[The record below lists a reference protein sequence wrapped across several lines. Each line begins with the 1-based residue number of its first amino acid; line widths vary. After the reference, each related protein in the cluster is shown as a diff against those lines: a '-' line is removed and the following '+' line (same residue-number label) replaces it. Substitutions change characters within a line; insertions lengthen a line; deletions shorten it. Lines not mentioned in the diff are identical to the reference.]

1 MQSYLK
7 NHDGQPDATP
17 DTKEETEAKVE
28 VNDAAEST
36 ESAAPVEETETI
48 EEAAKP
54 ETTGVVTDCLKLNV
68 REAPSTDAKILAE
81 IQALSEVKVDL
92 GESTDTFYKICN
104 AAGIQG
110 FCMKK
115 YIALCG

>member
-7 NHDGQPDATP
+7 NHDDRP
-17 DTKEETEAKVE
+17 EAKVE
-28 VNDAAEST
+28 VSE
-36 ESAAPVEETETI
+36 AAPVEDTETV
-48 EEAAKP
+48 K
-54 ETTGVVTDCLKLNV
+54 ETTKSEITGVVTDCLKLNV
-68 REAPSTDAKILAE
+68 REAPSTDAKVLSE

-92 GESTDTFYKICN
+92 DESTDTFYKICN

-115 YIALCG
+115 YIALRG